1 MTKTSNLETPIDYQ
15 QLVEVIGDAVV
26 VADTSGAI
34 DLWNPAAERLFGF
47 TRAEVLG
54 NSLDLIIPER
64 LRERHWAGFAQT
76 MASGETRYAHDV
88 LRVPAV
94 HKDGRPLSIAFTVGL
109 LYGQQREVT
118 GIVAVIRDET
128 TRFAEERNLRKRIA
142 ELERNTAQE
151 RSPDGTTRG

>member
-1 MTKTSNLETPIDYQ
+1 MTKTNNLETPIDHQ

-26 VADTSGAI
+26 VADVSGVI

-47 TRAEVLG
+47 TQAEALG

-64 LRERHWAGFAQT
+64 LRERHWAGFGKT

-94 HKDGRPLSIAFTVGL
+94 HKDGRTLSIAFTVAL
-109 LYGQQREVT
+109 LDGPQHTVT
-118 GIVAVIRDET
+118 GIAAVIRDET
-128 TRFAEERNLRKRIA
+128 QSFAEKRTLLKRLA
-142 ELERNTAQE
+142 ECEGNKAH
-151 RSPDGTTRG
+151 

>member
-1 MTKTSNLETPIDYQ
+1 MRGYVTKTNNLETPIDYQ

-34 DLWNPAAERLFGF
+34 NLWNPAAERLFGF
-47 TRAEVLG
+47 TQAEALG

-64 LRERHWAGFAQT
+64 LRERHWAGYRKT
-76 MASGETRYAHDV
+76 MATGETRYSHDV

-94 HKDGRPLSIAFTVGL
+94 HKDGRALSIAFTVGML
-109 LYGQQREVT
+109 CGPQHKVT

-128 TRFAEERNLRKRIA
+128 TRYAEERNLRKRIA
-142 ELERNTAQE
+142 ELERNPTSETA
-151 RSPDGTTRG
+151 

>member
-1 MTKTSNLETPIDYQ
+1 MTTTNSLETLIDYQ

-34 DLWNPAAERLFGF
+34 NLWNPAAERLFGF
-47 TRAEVLG
+47 TQAEALG

-64 LRERHWAGFAQT
+64 LRERHWAGYRKT
-76 MASGETRYAHDV
+76 MATREARYSHDV

-94 HKDGRPLSIAFTVGL
+94 HKDGRALSIAFKVGL
-109 LYGQQREVT
+109 LYGAQHEVT

-128 TRFAEERNLRKRIA
+128 TRYAEERNLRKRIA
-142 ELERNTAQE
+142 ELESNPTSETA
-151 RSPDGTTRG
+151 

>member
-15 QLVEVIGDAVV
+15 QLVEVVGDAVV

-34 DLWNPAAERLFGF
+34 NQWNPAAERLFGF
-47 TRAEVLG
+47 TQAEALG

-64 LRERHWAGFAQT
+64 LRERHWAGYRKT
-76 MASGETRYAHDV
+76 MATGQTRYSHDV

-94 HKDGRPLSIAFTVGL
+94 HKDGRALSIAFKVGL
-109 LYGQQREVT
+109 LYGAQHEVT

-128 TRFAEERNLRKRIA
+128 TRYAEERNLRKRIA
-142 ELERNTAQE
+142 ELESNPTSETA
-151 RSPDGTTRG
+151 